1 MQKNLTF
8 KPSIHIGDNESC
20 NLIKQEHILINHFE
34 SLYDA

>member
-1 MQKNLTF
+1 MTF
-8 KPSIHIGDNESC
+8 KPSIDIGDKESY